1 MAEVTQL
8 GQRGIGLNRVYTME
22 EVDAML
28 AGSSAGQPAGGF
40 TDAAPL
46 KYATPA
52 VTADPDGTPLDE
64 IVPNIVAGIPVI
76 VNGKRYLIA
85 LMEE

>member
-1 MAEVTQL
+1 MSEVTQL

-22 EVDAML
+22 EVDALL
-28 AGSSAGQPAGGF
+28 AGLLAGQPVGGF
-40 TDAAPL
+40 TNAAPL
-46 KYATPA
+46 QYSTPA
-52 VTADPDGTPLDE
+52 ITQDPEGTPLDE
-64 IVPNIVAGIPVI
+64 IVPNIVAGIPVV